1 LRLERNFKGEYF
13 TAFRNVSKF
22 GDLTASVVG
31 IISLDKFNL
40 TKYDGLLNYKLGDVS
55 LSLQHNSND
64 SFTEYRVGKVQ
75 AGASFKYNKDLSLSV
90 KAVSTQDKQSQA
102 QKYRFVAGVESRVN
116 DDLSVKAKVDQKGK
130 VTSSLQYTLDNRVSF
145 LTTVQV
151 NNPNKPLDLKKIIPL
166 PLGYQISINV

>member
-1 LRLERNFKGEYF
+1 MTHLLTTESERSRLE
-13 TAFRNVSKF
+13 
-22 GDLTASVVG
+22 LAS
-31 IISLDKFNL
+31 NT
-40 TKYDGLLNYKLGDVS
+40 TKTLVCQS
-55 LSLQHNSND
+55 RLSAPKINKPRPKN
-64 SFTEYRVGKVQ
+64 TE
-75 AGASFKYNKDLSLSV
+75 F
-90 KAVSTQDKQSQA
+90 
-102 QKYRFVAGVESRVN
+102 AGVESRVN